1 MRYGVEIMKIPPLL
15 LIVNFRLSRSST
27 HRILNLIKAEPEPMI
42 YNQNGRLFPSLLYL
56 YKDVYLE
63 VGRRRAIAGQED
75 IIIEIA
81 QNLANGKK

>member
-63 VGRRRAIAGQED
+63 VKISVSKSHYCLSHYLQS
-75 IIIEIA
+75 
-81 QNLANGKK
+81 